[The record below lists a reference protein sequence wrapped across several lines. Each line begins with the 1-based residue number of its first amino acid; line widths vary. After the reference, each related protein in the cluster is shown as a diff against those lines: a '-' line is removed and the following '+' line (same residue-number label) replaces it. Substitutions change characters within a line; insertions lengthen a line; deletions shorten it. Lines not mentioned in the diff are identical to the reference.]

1 MRSYGVLLAFSDVSQ
16 VIYARV
22 PDAVKDDVEEYA
34 EKQGVS
40 LTSAVVDLVQ
50 RGLAAVVEE
59 KSITNLEA
67 KVARTSAENN
77 ALEARLAVASN
88 EVGALR
94 SFADRA
100 VQTTV
105 GKCPKCQHPISGF
118 DLLGRSHCGKCGQ
131 SLLGLLAP
139 KSSSQP
145 ALDEREL
152 GFVVGALGAALL
164 GAVVLGSKGK

>member
-1 MRSYGVLLAFSDVSQ
+1 MSQ

-22 PDAVKDDVEEYA
+22 PDTVKDDVEDYA
-34 EKQGVS
+34 DTQGVS
-40 LTSAVVDLVQ
+40 LTSAVVDLIQ
-50 RGLAAVVEE
+50 RGLSAVAEQ
-59 KSITNLEA
+59 KSIANLES
-67 KVARTSAENN
+67 KLARTSAEKS
-77 ALEARLAVASN
+77 AVESRLAVASN
-88 EVGALR
+88 EVAALR

-105 GKCPKCQHPISGF
+105 GKCPKCQQPISGF
-118 DLLGRSHCGKCGQ
+118 DLLGRSHCSQCGQ

-139 KSSSQP
+139 KSNSQP

-164 GAVVLGSKGK
+164 GAVVFGSKGK